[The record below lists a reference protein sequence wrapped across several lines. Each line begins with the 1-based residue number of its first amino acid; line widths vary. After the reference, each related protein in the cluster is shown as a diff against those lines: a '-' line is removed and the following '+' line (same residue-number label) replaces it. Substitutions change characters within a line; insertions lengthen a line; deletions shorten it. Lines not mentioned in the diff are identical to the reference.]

1 MDLLLTFTTHLAFAI
16 VIFLTINW
24 IGKHAVEFGYSS
36 TSLFEDGEESIA
48 LNIFVKSTLPTIFII
63 LVSAT
68 AVASGFENYR
78 LNINRVVYFYFI
90 IRLISIFIFDR
101 LHLVSWTKFTIH
113 AIIGI
118 LVAEIAYKFLI
129 LPNKSLLPDL
139 ETVGNELWLA
149 IFAFLYAI
157 MNKVPLP
164 DGPSTRRKNRF
175 IKAKYESFQRLYGD
189 FIDSKSPEP
198 LMTLIIYSILVAE
211 DYARPKLIRSLERAA
226 PSDGFRT
233 TGVMQVRAERNLSDR
248 ESVERGVNALVS
260 VWQDSENAQL
270 DKWDKFAKTVASHN
284 RDDDY
289 VYRVSDI
296 ARIIAKRVNRSLETA
311 YDEMC

>member
-1 MDLLLTFTTHLAFAI
+1 MDPLLTFATHLAFAI
-16 VIFLTINW
+16 AIFLIINW

-48 LNIFVKSTLPTIFII
+48 LNLFVKSLLPTIFII
-63 LVSAT
+63 LASAA

-78 LNINRVVYFYFI
+78 LNIDRVVSIYFI
-90 IRLISIFIFDR
+90 IRFASIFLFDR

-118 LVAEIAYKFLI
+118 LIAEIAYEFLI

-164 DGPSTRRKNRF
+164 GGPSARRKNRY
-175 IKAKYESFQRLYGD
+175 IETKYENFQRLYGD

-198 LMTLIIYSILVAE
+198 LLTLIIYSILVAE

-226 PSDGFRT
+226 PGDGFRT

-296 ARIIAKRVNRSLETA
+296 ARIIAKRVNRSLEPA
-311 YDEMC
+311 YDEMF